1 MTPTPPHTLDFIA
14 VRNRYPKAFEKL
26 CQYLADKVGLK
37 KFGEF
42 ATTGWIQNQPR
53 ELYDFFD
60 STEVYVSVQ
69 LLLWQDEISKF
80 GWFIRWHG
88 NIHVEQA
95 QYPTRA
101 AAEQAAFTA
110 GFEQLE
116 ALSSNE
122 ERKKGAEAGG

>member
-26 CQYLADKVGLK
+26 RQYLADKVGLK

-42 ATTGWIQNQPR
+42 AATGWIQNQPG

-101 AAEQAAFTA
+101 AEQAAFTA